1 MHSAKYFFHIHFPNM
16 SLFIIGTKN
25 KKANVSIIKICFMI
39 SRFVYKTFVKNLNIG
54 DFVICTSSHVAN
66 IRIIELV
73 GKLFFAFNKYNYKQ
87 KFKQDIHLKALR
99 ACKQIKIIVYVIIFR
114 LLPQVGKA
122 EENMEEY
129 FGLGFCGNMQ
139 HKLWNL
145 VENPNSSFA
154 AKVYFHFYP
163 NFIL

>member
-1 MHSAKYFFHIHFPNM
+1 MD
-16 SLFIIGTKN
+16 
-25 KKANVSIIKICFMI
+25 KKFLSYIM
-39 SRFVYKTFVKNLNIG
+39 
-54 DFVICTSSHVAN
+54 
-66 IRIIELV
+66 
-73 GKLFFAFNKYNYKQ
+73 
-87 KFKQDIHLKALR
+87 
-99 ACKQIKIIVYVIIFR
+99 IFR

-154 AKVYFHFYP
+154 AKV
-163 NFIL
+163 

>member
-1 MHSAKYFFHIHFPNM
+1 M
-16 SLFIIGTKN
+16 
-25 KKANVSIIKICFMI
+25 
-39 SRFVYKTFVKNLNIG
+39 
-54 DFVICTSSHVAN
+54 
-66 IRIIELV
+66 
-73 GKLFFAFNKYNYKQ
+73 
-87 KFKQDIHLKALR
+87 
-99 ACKQIKIIVYVIIFR
+99 IFR

-154 AKVYFHFYP
+154 AKVYFYFYS
-163 NFIL
+163 NLIL